1 MIFLTLILFKDFF
14 FPQGEEKKPF
24 KTTSLRVRPRPNVN
38 TSPQLS
44 ALEPGV
50 GEE

>member
-1 MIFLTLILFKDFF
+1 MIFFTLILFKDFF

-24 KTTSLRVRPRPNVN
+24 KTTSLRVRPRPNVDA
-38 TSPQLS
+38 SPHLS
-44 ALEPGV
+44 ALDPGV